1 MVDDVDL
8 DDDAAFHVAED
19 DNGGVTLLKLTTLV
33 FRASRGQMMM
43 LLFMLLKMKMV
54 VFRALWVMLL
64 MMVMMLMRHQNHCHD
79 YITSGVVNATIVN
92 FSNVART
99 IISSI
104 NIMDRININRWLR
117 ATLAVAHK
125 GELDGDAR
133 HVKPYRP
140 QRLRHGPH
148 QDQRYGCVRYLQRAT
163 LAVAHAGEV
172 DEAVV
177 DG

>member
-1 MVDDVDL
+1 MGDVVDDGDEADETSESL
-8 DDDAAFHVAED
+8 
-19 DNGGVTLLKLTTLV
+19 
-33 FRASRGQMMM
+33 SRLHHQ
-43 LLFMLLKMKMV
+43 
-54 VFRALWVMLL
+54 RRRE
-64 MMVMMLMRHQNHCHD
+64 RHHCQLQQRGTYHHQQHQL
-79 YITSGVVNATIVN
+79 
-92 FSNVART
+92 
-99 IISSI
+99 
-104 NIMDRININRWLR
+104 IMDRININRWLR

-148 QDQRYGCVRYLQRAT
+148 QDQRYGCARYLQRAT